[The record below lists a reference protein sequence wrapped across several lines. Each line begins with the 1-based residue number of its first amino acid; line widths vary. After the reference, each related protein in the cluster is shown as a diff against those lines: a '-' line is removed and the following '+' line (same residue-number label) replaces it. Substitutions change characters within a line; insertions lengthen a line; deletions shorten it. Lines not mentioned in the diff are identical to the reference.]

1 MIGEAWGVSLGTIMG
16 EMLSSEAGGLFER
29 LNTGVFIDLS
39 GVSNLMLLELI
50 AVPSTSSRLSLDSD
64 ISGLPNMPP

>member
-16 EMLSSEAGGLFER
+16 EMLSSEDGGLFER
-29 LNTGVFIDLS
+29 SNTGVFIDLS

-50 AVPSTSSRLSLDSD
+50 AVPSTSSRLSLESD
-64 ISGLPNMPP
+64 ISGVPNMPP